1 MSLNAS
7 LRVSS
12 YSTAVVVKRADG
24 TWPPRPNAYMVIWH
38 GVAPGP
44 PDRREPD
51 VWIDK
56 TPT

>member
-24 TWPPRPNAYMVIWH
+24 TWPPRPNVYHVEWH
-38 GVAPGP
+38 GPAPGP
-44 PDRREPD
+44 TDMREPD
-51 VWIDK
+51 TWVEK
-56 TPT
+56 S